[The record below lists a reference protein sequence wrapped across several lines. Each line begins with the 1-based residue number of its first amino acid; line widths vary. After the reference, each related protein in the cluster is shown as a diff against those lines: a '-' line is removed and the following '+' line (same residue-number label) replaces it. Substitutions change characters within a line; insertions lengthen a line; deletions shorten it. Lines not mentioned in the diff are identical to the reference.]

1 MMVNCSLIK
10 VMFLNSKKKND
21 KDNYLILHFVGD
33 KNHTNSSDEYGRSYA
48 FMAILED
55 HTIYK
60 FYPEIPSIIIPSIF
74 VIITAVLFF
83 NRKIISYKL
92 FIEKLI

>member
-1 MMVNCSLIK
+1 M
-10 VMFLNSKKKND
+10 
-21 KDNYLILHFVGD
+21 HFVGD
-33 KNHTNSSDEYGRSYA
+33 KNHTNSSDEYERGYA
-48 FMAILED
+48 FMAIMED

-83 NRKIISYKL
+83 KFHSVKKTKQIKINETDANKEL
-92 FIEKLI
+92 IEK